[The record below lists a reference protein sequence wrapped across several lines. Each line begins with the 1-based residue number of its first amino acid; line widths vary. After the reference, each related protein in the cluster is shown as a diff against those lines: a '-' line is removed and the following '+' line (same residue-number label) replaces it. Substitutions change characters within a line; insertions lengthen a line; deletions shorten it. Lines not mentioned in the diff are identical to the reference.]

1 MRIVQIRFGE
11 SEQKGMWR
19 EMIKQLEPHATFT
32 DGVTAERLEQL
43 ERALTLPLPMELR
56 ALLSESDGVTG
67 QYGLHLIWSTD
78 EIEKLNL
85 QVREQPGFRSTYMPL
100 DSLLFF
106 ADAGDGEWFAL
117 CIIEGSIKKPD
128 VYVWNPIDDSRTW
141 VAPSIQ
147 KYLDWWLTGKLKL

>member
-19 EMIKQLEPHATFT
+19 EMIKPLEPHATFT
-32 DGVTAERLEQL
+32 
-43 ERALTLPLPMELR
+43 
-56 ALLSESDGVTG
+56 DGVTG

-117 CIIEGSIKKPD
+117 GIIEGSIKKPD